1 MTMQRITK
9 LAEKQKV
16 LQSEVAALE
25 DQLKETKARLRAI
38 SEGELPDAMDEEGI
52 NSFVLKSGGKVSIDT
67 KMFASLAKKN
77 HPEIVAWLREI
88 KADSLIKHEIGVAFS
103 KGQDGI
109 AQDHLK
115 TLLGDWGDNV
125 YDRVTIHTGSVK
137 ALVKELVED
146 GRDIPAELL
155 GLSTLRTAVLS
166 HADVKPAG

>member
-1 MTMQRITK
+1 MMTTQRITK
-9 LAEKQKV
+9 LAEAQKV
-16 LQSEVAALE
+16 LQSKVATLE
-25 DQLKETKARLRAI
+25 DSLKDAKKRLRAI

-52 NSFVLKSGGKVSIDT
+52 NSFVLKSGGKISVEV

-88 KADSLIKHEIGVAFS
+88 NAESLIKHEVGVAFS
-103 KGQDGI
+103 KGQDAI

-137 ALVKELVED
+137 SLVKELVAD
-146 GRDIPAELL
+146 GHDVPVELL

-166 HADVKPAG
+166 HADVKPA